1 MTLYA
6 RLDNNGYINGFS
18 DTENEIFNTEFEIE
32 EEEFHKLSACSG
44 QCYKIEEGLA
54 VKKKDVDAYLSE
66 WDTKRQNTERIK
78 VLKNMLAETDYKA
91 IKFAEGII
99 PPEEYESIKQQR
111 QAWRDEINILE
122 VDLE

>member
-6 RLDNNGYINGFS
+6 RLDNDGYINGFS
-18 DTENEIFNTEFEIE
+18 DTENEIFNTVFEIE
-32 EEEFHKLSACSG
+32 EEEFSKLSACSG
-44 QCYKIEEGLA
+44 QCYKIEEGIA
-54 VKKKDVDAYLSE
+54 VKKKDVAEYLLQ
-66 WDTKRQNTERIK
+66 WDTKRQNKERIK
-78 VLKNMLAETDYKA
+78 VLKAQLAETDYKA
-91 IKFAEGII
+91 IKYSEGII

>member
-1 MTLYA
+1 MLT
-6 RLDNNGYINGFS
+6 F
-18 DTENEIFNTEFEIE
+18 T
-32 EEEFHKLSACSG
+32 K
-44 QCYKIEEGLA
+44 
-54 VKKKDVDAYLSE
+54 

-99 PPEEYESIKQQR
+99 PPEEYESIKRQR
-111 QAWRDEINILE
+111 RAWRDEINILE